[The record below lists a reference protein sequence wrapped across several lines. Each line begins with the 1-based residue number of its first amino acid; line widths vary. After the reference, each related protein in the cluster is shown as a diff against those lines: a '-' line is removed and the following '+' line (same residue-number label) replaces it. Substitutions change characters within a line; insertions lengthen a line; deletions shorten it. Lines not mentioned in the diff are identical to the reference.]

1 MENKNSKIHYAWYIL
16 AACFLLNMTVHVMVM
31 QIASLYMVPM
41 AQDLGVPRTLL
52 SLQSVVMSVG
62 AVVTAP
68 FWGKIYKQHNAR
80 NVLLLCTVMTALCTI
95 GRSFMPNVW
104 GILILAAVKGVFF
117 TGNSV
122 LPISILLTA
131 WFRKKRGLAISIA
144 SLGISTGSVIFS
156 PVVERIISTYG
167 WRTSDQLIGA
177 LMLIVM
183 VPCTLRIIGMPK
195 TKGRL
200 PYGMEDGAAAQAAG
214 APAQKQAALTGMTFA
229 EAKKSPLLYL
239 FLLAV
244 FGMVFATGAALQ
256 IPAYLT
262 DIGYGSA
269 VAARV
274 VAAYSAVAIAGKLI
288 LGSVID
294 KFGEKTGSAYI
305 CIVGILAFI
314 CFVLAK
320 NRIFLYGIILFW
332 GLGSGITSVL
342 PTLLTSKIFGNRDYG
357 PIYGIVLSVNRFG
370 GVIGTVLVSLLF
382 DLTGDYTIIWPA
394 CVASMVLALAAIM
407 ICLNRSGKASASSAE

>member
-183 VPCTLRIIGMPK
+183 VPCTLLIIGMPK

-332 GLGSGITSVL
+332 GLGSGITFNKQDLRKPRLRPHLRHRFICKPFRRRDRNSPGIPSVRSYRRL
-342 PTLLTSKIFGNRDYG
+342 YDHL
-357 PIYGIVLSVNRFG
+357 
-370 GVIGTVLVSLLF
+370 
-382 DLTGDYTIIWPA
+382 A
-394 CVASMVLALAAIM
+394 CLCSQHGA
-407 ICLNRSGKASASSAE
+407 RSGSHYDLSEPLRQSIRVQR

>member
-183 VPCTLRIIGMPK
+183 VPCTLLIIGMPK

-305 CIVGILAFI
+305 CIVGILA
-314 CFVLAK
+314 
-320 NRIFLYGIILFW
+320 
-332 GLGSGITSVL
+332 VL